1 MFRIPSFYVDV
12 PTFDEAWKTMT
23 QHGRGD
29 TLEGM
34 YAMTRA
40 WEEYCASE
48 GSDNARFTDDEDFF
62 EHYIYEVNAY
72 NVGYEGMSKL
82 FGEAA

>member
-1 MFRIPSFYVDV
+1 MFRIPSFYQETV
-12 PTFDEAWKTMT
+12 TFEQAKNTMT
-23 QHGRGD
+23 SFGRGD
-29 TLEGM
+29 LLTGM
-34 YAMTRA
+34 EAMNRV

-72 NVGYEGMSKL
+72 NKVYETMQPL
-82 FGEAA
+82 FA